1 MTHAAALA
9 GLAVLVAAVL
19 AAERPDAVAGEPT
32 TAEWPVHGFVQ
43 GAAAYRL
50 MEPDRCPR
58 TQRLTCKED
67 LVLGEGR
74 VRIEITARGERWA
87 LVAKGE
93 MVFDALGPEV
103 DGELREGYLDLALGP
118 LDLRIGRQVIT
129 WGVGDLLFVN
139 DVFPKDWV
147 AFISGLPLEYL
158 KKGSDAVS
166 VTGHWAGA
174 SLQLV
179 LIPRFEADTLPEAG
193 GRLAFHDPMAS
204 LEHRHTDDPTPSPGT
219 TEVGARLSDNVL
231 GWDLSLYAYRGF
243 FHAPAAEVEAGP
255 RLRFFFPPLSVYGAS
270 AQGAVLGGV
279 LSLEAGYH
287 DSRHDRTGRNPAVE
301 NSSVRLLTGY
311 QREIVPDLTL
321 SGQYYVQVMEDH
333 AEYVGSREAGMPR
346 RGVARHVLTA
356 RLTQLLGHQTLRLG
370 LFALASPSDGD
381 WYMGPEARYQITD
394 ALSVTVGLNVFGGPR
409 RSDYGQFE
417 ANSNLYTVVRYAF

>member
-1 MTHAAALA
+1 MTGRAALA
-9 GLAVLVAAVL
+9 WL
-19 AAERPDAVAGEPT
+19 AAAATLALGGA
-32 TAEWPVHGFVQ
+32 AEADEDGVPVHGFVQ
-43 GAAAYRL
+43 SGTAYRL
-50 MEPDRCPR
+50 IQPDRCAR
-58 TQRLTCKED
+58 TQRLACREPF
-67 LVLGEGR
+67 VLGEGR
-74 VRIEITARGERWA
+74 ARIELAPRGEWWG
-87 LVAKGE
+87 LTAKGE
-93 MVFDALGPEV
+93 MIFDALVPEV
-103 DGELREGYLDLALGP
+103 DGELREGYLDLRLP
-118 LDLRIGRQVIT
+118 NVDLRIGRQVIT
-129 WGVGDLLFVN
+129 WGVGDLVFVN

-147 AFISGLPLEYL
+147 AFISGLPPEYL

-204 LEHRHTDDPTPSPGT
+204 LEHRHTDDPTPSPGN
-219 TEVGARLSDNVL
+219 TEVGARLSRNIL

-243 FHAPAAEVEAGP
+243 FHTPAGEGEAGP

-287 DSRHDRTGRNPAVE
+287 DSRHDRSGRNAAVE

-321 SGQYYVQVMEDH
+321 SGQYSVQVMEDH
-333 AEYVGSREAGMPR
+333 AEYVGSRGAGMPH
-346 RGVARHVLTA
+346 RGAARHVLTA
-356 RLTQLLGHQTLRLG
+356 RLTQLLRHQTLRLG

-381 WYMGPEARYQITD
+381 WYLGPEARYQITD
-394 ALSVTVGLNVFGGPR
+394 ALSATVGLNVFGGPR